1 MNHLKGIK
9 GDKEFEHSVKAAY
22 KEFAEEPMDENYRHP
37 VIGLI
42 SGGRVRRLL
51 REAGNLKGKSLLEV
65 GCEAGYV
72 SIQFKKKGATVTAFD
87 VCEPALERF
96 RQKKE
101 SAGITIF
108 AAAAQKIPLKDN
120 SFDVVVCTEVI
131 EHMPKVEQCIGEMAR
146 VLKQGGKLYITFPNE
161 KLRKPFYPL
170 AQAMGINTS
179 IEDEVTLYDYKF
191 SYILSLCRKHLRVEK
206 KFSWPFFLPLTRF
219 IVAKKEAMTVITA
232 PS

>member
-72 SIQFKKKGATVTAFD
+72 SIQFKKK
-87 VCEPALERF
+87 AL
-96 RQKKE
+96 Q
-101 SAGITIF
+101 S
-108 AAAAQKIPLKDN
+108 
-120 SFDVVVCTEVI
+120 
-131 EHMPKVEQCIGEMAR
+131 
-146 VLKQGGKLYITFPNE
+146 
-161 KLRKPFYPL
+161 
-170 AQAMGINTS
+170 
-179 IEDEVTLYDYKF
+179 
-191 SYILSLCRKHLRVEK
+191 
-206 KFSWPFFLPLTRF
+206 LPLTSASPHLSGSGRKKKAQGLLFLLPLHRRF
-219 IVAKKEAMTVITA
+219 
-232 PS
+232 P